1 MDNWRIYNEKFQIE
15 SASSHV
21 TVIDVTPEV
30 MEIAKRSK
38 IKNGNIL
45 VYTGHTTCSVQ
56 IQEFSDGK
64 TYWGT
69 ELIMQDLINC
79 LSKIVPTCTNEGV
92 YLHPNSEHIRLA
104 KLNRDEK
111 SEWSLNTDAHIRSV
125 IMGRSV
131 VMPIIDGVIQLGE
144 FGRVYFADWDQVR
157 ARTRTVIVQIQ
168 GE

>member
-1 MDNWRIYNEKFQIE
+1 MVYNELFQVE
-15 SASSHV
+15 TEHSHV
-21 TVIDVTPEV
+21 TVLDVTEQV
-30 MEIAKRSK
+30 RKIAAKSK
-38 IKNGNIL
+38 IKNGTLL

-79 LSKIVPTCTNEGV
+79 LSKIAPTCTNEGM

-104 KLNRDEK
+104 AQNRNEK
-111 SEWSLNTDAHIRSV
+111 SEWSLNTDGHIRSV

-131 VMPIIDGVIQLGE
+131 TIPIIEGKIQLGE
-144 FGRVYFADWDQVR
+144 FGCIYFADWDQIR
-157 ARTRTVIVQIQ
+157 PRTRTIIVQLQ